1 MAKVKKIKDK
11 QRAKLKERKKI
22 EKLKEITNNQ
32 DGILYICTECGE
44 RELIPEEVVMHF
56 DLLDQGDISE
66 PPAFN
71 CEKCGGIM
79 KPKFYEGVHNI
90 TYTYEE

>member
-11 QRAKLKERKKI
+11 QRAKLKERKKA
-22 EKLKEITNNQ
+22 EKLKEIINNQ
-32 DGILYICTECGE
+32 DGVLYICTECGE
-44 RELIPEEVVMHF
+44 KELIPEEVVMHF

-66 PPAFN
+66 PPSFT

-90 TYTYEE
+90 TYTYGK